1 MRRYLVFV
9 GELTAVSFIVLSLFL
24 LGTGTAVTYAQ
35 DGAEA
40 TPTPDRLAQPPT
52 AEAPTQADEGEQL
65 YWLHC
70 QPCHGDVG
78 QGFTEAEDD
87 DWRAQYPPEEKY
99 CWESG
104 CHGERP
110 YEEGF
115 RIPTRVPAVM
125 GDGTLERFYSTAQL
139 HAYIKGA
146 MPYQW
151 PGTLQDEEY
160 LQITAFLAASH
171 GVWDGTVL
179 TTTNLSEFVLNP
191 ELIPTPPATAV
202 SNPSPSL
209 EQNTTNREDAAYKGY
224 QPLVATI
231 GIIFGIVVIGGIVW
245 LRRNR

>member
-1 MRRYLVFV
+1 M
-9 GELTAVSFIVLSLFL
+9 TAVFLLVVMCLFL
-24 LGTGTAVTYAQ
+24 LGTGTAVSYAQ
-35 DGAEA
+35 DGEEPP
-40 TPTPDRLAQPPT
+40 PTVDRLAQPPT
-52 AEAPTQADEGEQL
+52 VAAPTQADEGEQL

-87 DWRAQYPPEEKY
+87 DWRSQYPPEEKY

-110 YEEGF
+110 YENGF
-115 RIPTRVPAVM
+115 KIPTRVPAII
-125 GDGTLERFYSTAQL
+125 GEGTLERFYSTAQL

-160 LQITAFLAASH
+160 LQLTAFLAKSH
-171 GVWDGTVL
+171 DVWNGTIL

-191 ELIPTPPATAV
+191 ELIPTPQPTPQVVFTEETAATDQPDTTYTNYV
-202 SNPSPSL
+202 GLLSL
-209 EQNTTNREDAAYKGY
+209 IG
-224 QPLVATI
+224 VII
-231 GIIFGIVVIGGIVW
+231 GILVIGGVIWV
-245 LRRNR
+245 RRNRSGEVGKPDQ